1 LLRSRLEIGLESLY
15 RLPVAKGIY
24 LSFTPKSLYR
34 LPVAKGIYLS
44 FTPKSLYRLP
54 VAKGIYL
61 SFTPQSLR
69 RTPYHAGLS
78 LIYNRR
84 VCGGPPTTQVYL
96 SFTTEEFAEDP
107 LPRRFISHL
116 QPFNTAS
123 KFVQHTRQAG
133 ISLTSL

>member
-1 LLRSRLEIGLESLY
+1 LEIGLESLY

-44 FTPKSLYRLP
+44 FTPKSLW
-54 VAKGIYL
+54 
-61 SFTPQSLR
+61 

-107 LPRRFISHL
+107 LPRRFISHSHPESL
-116 QPFNTAS
+116 RRTPY
-123 KFVQHTRQAG
+123 HAG
-133 ISLTSL
+133 LSLIYTPRVCGGPPTTQVYLSFTTFSHS

>member
-1 LLRSRLEIGLESLY
+1 MSAESSRNRSREFVQASSGQGDISL
-15 RLPVAKGIY
+15 IY
-24 LSFTPKSLYR
+24 PEEFVQASSGQGDISL
-34 LPVAKGIYLS
+34 IY
-44 FTPKSLYRLP
+44 PE
-54 VAKGIYL
+54 
-61 SFTPQSLR
+61 SLR

-78 LIYNRR
+78 LIYTPR

-96 SFTTEEFAEDP
+96 SFTPRKFAEDP

-116 QPFNTAS
+116 QPFRTAS